1 MFQQFV
7 ELLDLEKTAE
17 RFPVAME
24 AMEAMEVAEV
34 ARAVER
40 EAADVA
46 EIS

>member
-24 AMEAMEVAEV
+24 AMGVAEV